1 MVNINKILIN
11 ILNIGKQICSKHI
24 LLQQTDYTLEMYD
37 TTSIPYSNK
46 IYQEFLTKTKVV
58 FFIYDITNLDSF
70 KDIKNYNQQ
79 IDENIPGVGK
89 VLIGFNSEKENR
101 LVTAEEGKKL
111 ANELGIDSFF
121 EIPSNEV
128 EKINEMLNI
137 IAAKKMF
144 VEKNNSCLIM

>member
-1 MVNINKILIN
+1 MILHQFPN
-11 ILNIGKQICSKHI
+11 
-24 LLQQTDYTLEMYD
+24 
-37 TTSIPYSNK
+37 SNK
-46 IYQEFLTKTKVV
+46 IYQEFFTKTKVV